1 MNPVEQIFKSSESE
15 GCQTAEQ
22 NLGAS
27 SELPSRGIAEEFSAE
42 VCHEITEDAYLD
54 SSNELAAKRATLQ
67 RTGYENCGHE
77 EYCKRP
83 DRTKAAETG
92 SKNFNA
98 ETMNDTVTYSKRAGK
113 EIILVNGT
121 KLFAEDVSKKHHRQN
136 GLALEP
142 FADSGS
148 HRPLGRRPSPFVR
161 CRSPPPQVAHITTSD
176 QLMPDHLNMNSASIS
191 KTNSEK
197 DFAADEYSS
206 LSASPPSA
214 SESPIHLQ
222 VQMEESQSPD
232 LRAAS
237 SGSVGFKPVAWSS
250 PFSTLHAHLRQT
262 LGTVSEATNAKG
274 DRHRPCKSWVE
285 VGRPPLSPTR
295 TPQQSPQLSPQ
306 VTQAAHAKWI
316 DPESMSL

>member
-1 MNPVEQIFKSSESE
+1 MIF
-15 GCQTAEQ
+15 
-22 NLGAS
+22 
-27 SELPSRGIAEEFSAE
+27 
-42 VCHEITEDAYLD
+42 
-54 SSNELAAKRATLQ
+54 
-67 RTGYENCGHE
+67 
-77 EYCKRP
+77 
-83 DRTKAAETG
+83 
-92 SKNFNA
+92 
-98 ETMNDTVTYSKRAGK
+98 
-113 EIILVNGT
+113 VNGT
-121 KLFAEDVSKKHHRQN
+121 KLLDEDVSKEQHRHN

-148 HRPLGRRPSPFVR
+148 HRPLGRRHPSIVHHG
-161 CRSPPPQVAHITTSD
+161 CPPPVENITTSG
-176 QLMPDHLNMNSASIS
+176 QLMPDHLKMNSASIS
-191 KTNSEK
+191 RTNSEK
-197 DFAADEYSS
+197 DYTANYSS

-214 SESPIHLQ
+214 SESPVRLQ